1 MGSGHI
7 LIAMFDVLMDIYESA
22 GYDKREAA
30 FEIVEHNI
38 HGLDIDQRAYQLAYF
53 AVMMKGRSYN
63 RRFLRGRD
71 GKPEPKVY
79 AIEESNGINREHL
92 KFFGL
97 HLSEMERN
105 LAVMQIEGLLD
116 TFMDAREYGS
126 ILNVDAYDWE
136 LLERFVKDLGTDG
149 QISFES
155 VGSEETQEQLQKL
168 VRVAK
173 NLGQKYDAV
182 VTNPPYM
189 GASNMNATLSK
200 FIKNNYADYK
210 SDFFSAFIVK
220 CSKFAKKMDIWDS

>member
-30 FEIVEHNI
+30 FEIVEYNI

-53 AVMMKGRSYN
+53 AVMMKGRGYN

-79 AIEESNGINREHL
+79 AIVESNEINRKHL
-92 KFFGL
+92 QFFGT
-97 HLSEMERN
+97 HLSAMERK
-105 LAVMQIEGLLD
+105 LAVMQIEGLQD
-116 TFMDAREYGS
+116 TFVDAREYGS
-126 ILNVDAYDWE
+126 ILNVDACDWDV
-136 LLERFVKDLGTDG
+136 LDRFVEDLGTSG

-155 VGSEETQEQLQKL
+155 VGSEETQEGLRKL

-182 VTNPPYM
+182 VT
-189 GASNMNATLSK
+189 LSL
-200 FIKNNYADYK
+200 IH
-210 SDFFSAFIVK
+210 I
-220 CSKFAKKMDIWDS
+220 